1 MNEPLKHANKIM
13 FLMNTKN
20 TNLNK
25 NIFFKEQEN
34 DKNERKNKLI
44 MKD

>member
-1 MNEPLKHANKIM
+1 M
-13 FLMNTKN
+13 FLVNTKN

-25 NIFFKEQEN
+25 FLGKKNE
-34 DKNERKNKLI
+34 KNERKKKLI

>member
-1 MNEPLKHANKIM
+1 
-13 FLMNTKN
+13 MNTKN